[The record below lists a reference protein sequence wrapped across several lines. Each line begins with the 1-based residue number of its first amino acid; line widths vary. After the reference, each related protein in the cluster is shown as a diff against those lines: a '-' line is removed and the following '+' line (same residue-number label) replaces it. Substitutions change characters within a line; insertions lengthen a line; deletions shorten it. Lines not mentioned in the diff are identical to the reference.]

1 MKRFF
6 KICLIFLL
14 GLLIMIGVNG
24 CMLENKDDFQF
35 SENDIEKVEQAFKE
49 YNNNTQKSFDAIT
62 TELSE
67 KYGDSFEIQKVR
79 NITGTEYIQAYVT
92 SGKYPDVTFDAWV
105 DRMTKEVTDDYLSM
119 LIGFKIQQKLT
130 ESLNECDIRS
140 YSKVTLLLKNKH
152 NITDTDMDV
161 KLYLAENGAEEII
174 IHTSLMMNT
183 MDTNM
188 ANDLIKTVLEL
199 SKEYNVNF
207 LFSGYLL
214 VDDYESCVND
224 MKATPSVNEPWYGGY
239 NVLKRFYFSIKN
251 GVATK
256 TATELLN
263 SMDSESGGELNGI
276 FR

>member
-1 MKRFF
+1 
-6 KICLIFLL
+6 
-14 GLLIMIGVNG
+14 
-24 CMLENKDDFQF
+24 MLENKDDFQF

-67 KYGDSFEIQKVR
+67 KYGGSFEIQKVR

-92 SGKYPDVTFDAWV
+92 SEKYPDVTFDAWV

-174 IHTSLMMNT
+174 FHTSLMMNT
-183 MDTNM
+183 MD
-188 ANDLIKTVLEL
+188 L
-199 SKEYNVNF
+199 F
-207 LFSGYLL
+207 L
-214 VDDYESCVND
+214 
-224 MKATPSVNEPWYGGY
+224 P
-239 NVLKRFYFSIKN
+239 
-251 GVATK
+251 
-256 TATELLN
+256 
-263 SMDSESGGELNGI
+263 
-276 FR
+276 

>member
-1 MKRFF
+1 
-6 KICLIFLL
+6 
-14 GLLIMIGVNG
+14 
-24 CMLENKDDFQF
+24 MLENKDDFQF

-67 KYGDSFEIQKVR
+67 KYGGSFEIQKVR

-92 SGKYPDVTFDAWV
+92 SEKYPDVTFDAWV
-105 DRMTKEVTDDYLSM
+105 DRITKEVTDDYLRM
-119 LIGFKIQQKLT
+119 IIGHKIQQEVTEKL
-130 ESLNECDIRS
+130 NRYGVQS
-140 YSKVTLLLKNKH
+140 YSKITLSLVDKQ
-152 NITDTDMDV
+152 NITDTEIDTR
-161 KLYLAENGAEEII
+161 LYLSENGADKII
-174 IHTSLMMNT
+174 VHTSLMMNT

-239 NVLKRFYFSIKN
+239 NVLKRFYFSVKN

-256 TATELLN
+256 NATELLN
-263 SMDSESGGELNGI
+263 DMDDESGGELNGI

>member
-1 MKRFF
+1 
-6 KICLIFLL
+6 
-14 GLLIMIGVNG
+14 MIGVNG

-79 NITGTEYIQAYVT
+79 NVTGTEYIQAYVT
-92 SGKYPDVTFDAWV
+92 SEKYPDVTFDAWV
-105 DRMTKEVTDDYLSM
+105 DRTTKEVTDDYLRM
-119 LIGFKIQQKLT
+119 VIGYKIQQEVT
-130 ESLNECDIRS
+130 ENLNKYGIQS
-140 YSKVTLLLKNKH
+140 YSKITLSLVNKQ
-152 NITDTDMDV
+152 NITDTEIDTR
-161 KLYLAENGAEEII
+161 LYLDENGADEII
-174 IHTSLMMNT
+174 VHTSLMMNT

-224 MKATPSVNEPWYGGY
+224 MKVTPSVNEPWYGGY
-239 NVLKRFYFSIKN
+239 DVLKRFYFSVKN

-256 TATELLN
+256 NATELCN
-263 SMDSESGGELNGI
+263 SMDDESGGELNGI